1 MHKNI
6 NFSELAGLPF
16 DQQTLEF
23 MQSAYSELSGCLA
36 AMIGDNV
43 IVAGCIV
50 SGNSVSAGWI
60 ITGGQLLPFA
70 ASETGVLE
78 TFIIQESIASLIF
91 ENAQQKQ
98 IEFSRFAQF
107 GTNDKAIR
115 WDSLTRLPSL
125 ASMAD
130 SLSKHLSNQDNPHKV
145 TKAQVGLSNIP
156 NAISDS
162 TTLVSSTTLATSK
175 AVNAVLKEVT
185 KLSEKFTYKR
195 YVLSTNPGTGIYEGK
210 LDSGFSL
217 YTGIFAD
224 FGTSRPYMGIGWVW
238 YENGDI
244 KYKFEKRNADSSGNY
259 YIDVLYVTQ

>member
-60 ITGGQLLPFA
+60 ITGGQLLPFV

-78 TFIIQESIASLIF
+78 TFIIQEAVTSLIF

-125 ASMAD
+125 ASMSD
-130 SLSKHLSNQDNPHKV
+130 SLSKHLSNQGNPHKV
-145 TKAQVGLSNIP
+145 TKAQVGLGDIP

-162 TTLVSSTTLATSK
+162 TTLASSTTLATSK
-175 AVNAVLKEVT
+175 AVSVVASEIT
-185 KLSEKFTYKR
+185 KLGKRLTLKR
-195 YVLSTNPGTGIYEGK
+195 YTLSVDRGTGFYEGT
-210 LDSGFSL
+210 LDTGYSFE
-217 YTGIFAD
+217 TGIFTD
-224 FGTSRPYMGIGWVW
+224 FGNAHTFDLIGWVW
-238 YENGDI
+238 YENGNI
-244 KYKFEKRNADSSGNY
+244 KYKLEKRNTDSMGNLFLN
-259 YIDVLYVTQ
+259 VLYVTQ